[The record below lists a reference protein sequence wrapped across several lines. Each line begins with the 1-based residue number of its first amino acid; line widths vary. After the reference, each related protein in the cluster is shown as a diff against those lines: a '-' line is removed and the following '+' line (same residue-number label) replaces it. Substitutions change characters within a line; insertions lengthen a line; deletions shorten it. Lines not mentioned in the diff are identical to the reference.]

1 MGGGKESQDHHEAAE
16 RVDAQ
21 GLASWFLAS
30 ASENKTSLLGG
41 LLVSALLSW
50 LIQNFIALF

>member
-21 GLASWFLAS
+21 GLPSWFLAS
-30 ASENKTSLLGG
+30 ASKNKTSLLGG
-41 LLVSALLSW
+41 LLVSALLS
-50 LIQNFIALF
+50 